1 MVESIQQA
9 TGLSL
14 RSIAQFV
21 QIDSGWLSK
30 YVRNERLMPAKAV
43 LALVDLY
50 KLAVETIPE
59 KLPAPDEKQKESWAL
74 DAKIKKYEAE
84 KLEKKW
90 LEMQAACT
98 AALRLKQLVAAL
110 PDKVVLDTK
119 QARWVQEQQHRA
131 NEVLKK
137 NGAVPQ
143 QQVYIKWQML
153 LHEAGLLEAAA
164 NSK

>member
-1 MVESIQQA
+1 MVKSIQQA

-30 YVRNERLMPAKAV
+30 YERNERSMPAKAV
-43 LALVDLY
+43 LALVDLH

-90 LEMQAACT
+90 LQMQAACT
-98 AALRLKQLVAAL
+98 AALRLKQLAAVL
-110 PDKVVLDTK
+110 PDKAALDNR
-119 QARWVQEQQHRA
+119 QARWVQEQQHQA